1 MEAGAQALQNGAP
14 GATALGAPPRVG
26 ERIIKGLLF
35 GAAALSV
42 LTTLGIVASL
52 IGQTVA
58 FFGEVGVF
66 EYLFGTEWTPLF
78 ADPQFGMLPLLAGTL
93 LVTAIALLVAIPL
106 GLGSAI
112 YLSEFAQPRVRKVLK
127 PVLEVL
133 AGIPTIVFGYFALTF
148 FTPTVLNAL
157 LGLDVD
163 VFNALSAGIIMGF
176 LVLPTI
182 ASVSEDAMSAV
193 PQSLRE
199 GAYGLGGSKLQVSV
213 RVVLPA
219 ALSGV
224 VAAIVLGASRAIGET
239 VIVLVAGGLI
249 ADLGVNPAVPH
260 ETMTAFI
267 AATAGGEV
275 PAGSTGYLTIFAV
288 GATLFVITLI
298 LNIISIRFVRRYR
311 QVYE

>member
-1 MEAGAQALQNGAP
+1 MEAGTQALHGAP
-14 GATALGAPPRVG
+14 GATALGAPRRTG
-26 ERIIKGLLF
+26 EAAIKALLF
-35 GAAALSV
+35 VAATLSV

-52 IGQTVA
+52 LGQTVL

-66 EYLFGTEWTPLF
+66 EYLLGTDWSPLF
-78 ADPQFGMLPLLAGTL
+78 ADPQFGVLPLVFGTL
-93 LVTAIALLVAIPL
+93 IITAIALVVAIPL

-112 YLSEFAQPRVRKVLK
+112 YLSEYAPARVRKVLK

-148 FTPTVLNAL
+148 FTPVVLQDF
-157 LGLDVD
+157 LGLEVEG
-163 VFNALSAGIIMGF
+163 FNALAAGIIMGF

-182 ASVSEDAMSAV
+182 ASVGEDAMSAV
-193 PQSLRE
+193 PQALRE
-199 GAYGLGGSKLQVSV
+199 GAYGLGGSRLQVSV

-239 VIVLVAGGLI
+239 VIVLVAGGLVPSLS
-249 ADLGVNPAVPH
+249 ANPGVSH

-275 PAGSTGYLTIFAV
+275 PAGSIGYLTIFAV
-288 GATLFVITLI
+288 GATLFLFTLI